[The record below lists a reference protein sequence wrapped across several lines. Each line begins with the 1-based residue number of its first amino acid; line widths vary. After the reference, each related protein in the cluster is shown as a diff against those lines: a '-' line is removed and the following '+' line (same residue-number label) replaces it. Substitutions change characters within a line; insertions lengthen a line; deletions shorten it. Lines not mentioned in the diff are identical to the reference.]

1 MAEIKAAIFDFD
13 GTLVDSEHYHYNSWV
28 EVLND
33 YGAELDYDFYIKTY
47 AGTPSPINAKAIIEQ
62 FDLPISGEDLTY
74 KRERMAE
81 KLVKESEVE
90 FMPYAIE
97 TLDLFKEKGIPIY
110 LVTGSPRNNVE
121 FLLGKTGIAK
131 YFKFTITRTDVKN
144 SKPDPESYLTAIEK
158 INLPKENMVVFEDTR
173 TGVASAK
180 AAGLECLAIQGN
192 PNLKDNV
199 KAADKIFDSLREA
212 TQYLEKEGRI

>member
-28 EVLND
+28 EVLKD
-33 YGAELDYDFYIKTY
+33 YDAQLDYDYYIKTY
-47 AGTPSPINAKAIIEQ
+47 AGTPSPINAKAIVAQ
-62 FDLPISGEDLTY
+62 FDLPISEEDLTY

-90 FMPYAIE
+90 FMPFAIE
-97 TLDLFKEKGIPIY
+97 TLDFFKAKGIPIY

-121 FLLGKTGIAK
+121 FLLEKTGIAK
-131 YFKFTITRTDVKN
+131 YFDFEITRTDVKN

-158 INLPKENMVVFEDTR
+158 IKLPKKNMIVFEDTR

-180 AAGLECLAIQGN
+180 GAGLECLAIQGN
-192 PNLKDNV
+192 PNLKLNV
-199 KAADKIFDSLREA
+199 EAADKIFDNLQQA

>member
-28 EVLND
+28 EVLKD
-33 YGAELDYDFYIKTY
+33 YGAELDYDYYIKTY
-47 AGTPSPINAKAIIEQ
+47 AGTPSPINAQAMIDQ
-62 FDLPISGEDLTY
+62 FDLPISRKDLTY

-90 FMPYAIE
+90 FMPFAIE
-97 TLDLFKEKGIPIY
+97 TLDFFKEKNIPIY

-121 FLLGKTGIAK
+121 YLLEKTDIAK
-131 YFKFTITRTDVKN
+131 YFEFEITRTDVKN
-144 SKPDPESYLTAIEK
+144 SKPHPESYLTAIEK
-158 INLPKENMVVFEDTR
+158 INLPKENMIVFEDTR

-180 AAGLECLAIQGN
+180 GADLECFAIQADS
-192 PNLKDNV
+192 NLKENV
-199 KAADKIFDSLREA
+199 QAADKIFDTLQEA

>member
-13 GTLVDSEHYHYNSWV
+13 GTLVDSEHYHFKSWT
-28 EVLND
+28 EVLKEYD
-33 YGAELDYDFYIKTY
+33 VDLDYDYYIKTY

-62 FDLPISGEDLTY
+62 FDLPISREDLTY

-90 FMPYAIE
+90 FMPFAIE
-97 TLDLFKEKGIPIY
+97 TLELFKKKGIPIY

-121 FLLGKTGIAK
+121 FLLEKTGIDH
-131 YFKFTITRTDVKN
+131 YFEFTITRTDVKN

-158 INLPKENMVVFEDTR
+158 INLPKQNMIVFEDTK

-180 AAGLECLAIQGN
+180 GAGLECLAIQADA
-192 PNLKDNV
+192 NLKDNV
-199 KAADKIFDSLREA
+199 KAADKIFDTLQEA